1 MASLQTIPVLA
12 ASHFDPGAGRV
23 EFRMPEGSTVAQMVA
38 AALPAASPAD
48 LRQCRVSLT
57 GEGGTVVV
65 LAVHWP
71 LVRPKAGVRVVIRL
85 LASGDNLRSILAIT
99 VAVGAIAMG
108 QVWGAQLGGVL
119 LSGASAATAAAVG
132 SAVIGI
138 GVTVI
143 GNLLINALIP
153 PVRPERMERRERYS
167 ISGWQNRMDPNGA
180 VPDVLGRLRI
190 APPFAARSHTEIVG
204 DWQYVR
210 TAFVAGYGELQLS
223 DFRIGDTSIA
233 DYDEVEI
240 EVRSG
245 LPEDLPLSLYP
256 RQIVEETVGAELT
269 RMRPRDDMGDTID
282 GPSELTPVIRTT
294 GEDAAGASIILA
306 WPAGL
311 VRISDSGK
319 KKQTSVRIRIEHRPV
334 NGEAWTP
341 VTELKVEARK
351 TDAFYRQHTWNF
363 ASRGRWQ
370 IRMTMLS
377 EENTD
382 TSIQNRTVWAGLQ
395 TLRPEYPLNFG
406 QPIALVAMRIKATH
420 QLNGSLDNINMMAE
434 RVCLDWDAAS
444 NSWIRRATRNPAALF
459 RHVLQGAANWRPVSD
474 AGLDL
479 AALEDWHDFCR
490 LKGLHY
496 DRELSDAATTLRD
509 VLTEIAAAGRA
520 SPRHDGV
527 RWGVVIDR
535 PQELVIDHI
544 SPRNSWAFTTTR
556 SYVDPPHALRV
567 SFLDAANDYKPAER
581 LIRWPGYTGDITL
594 TEELQLP
601 GKTDATEVYRE
612 GLRRAFETIHRPD
625 VYQVTQDGPARVATR
640 GDLISLS
647 HDILDKVQVSARV
660 RDVQGTMILL
670 DELVEIAAGG
680 DYALRFR
687 RFGKDDPIG
696 VSLVVPVTA
705 PEGLTDA
712 VTAGDPALL
721 PKPGDLVMF
730 GIRTRETFQLRVAG
744 IEAAQDMAS
753 LVRLVDAAPIIDQLT
768 DAAVIPPYASRVG
781 EELEPSLIAPATPR
795 FTSVSTGIEGT
806 DDRNLVDYQIE
817 QGDGAIQVSTY
828 RIQHRLAGATVWTN
842 FDIPVAN
849 GGGSITGYAAGQQV
863 ELLARS
869 LTSSG
874 RISAPTAIIS
884 FVVGENDEAIPEAL
898 DTDGVLLSPLLGG
911 ALVQFATGADL
922 ATTQVQIYRSQSDR
936 LDRGKD
942 SVGAPVSVSPQQT
955 YSFAVGDTTR
965 KDIVQGGNMSAAAS
979 WTRGAGWTIASGV
992 ATHAVGSAG
1001 DLSQPIAVAAGKWI
1015 RIGYRLTASAGSVMP
1030 RLTGGSDRPGQVASA
1045 SGVRVDRIQAV
1056 SGNAR
1061 LALGATADFA
1071 GTVDDVVAYVET
1083 TACLGQGTHHLWLE
1097 PQNADGVPGAVAGP
1111 FTIFIT

>member
-23 EFRMPEGSTVAQMVA
+23 EIRMPEGSTVAQMVA

-48 LRQCRVSLT
+48 LRQCQVSLT
-57 GEGGTVVV
+57 SGRGTVVV
-65 LAVHWP
+65 PAAHWH
-71 LVRPKAGVRVVIRL
+71 LVRPKAGVQVVIRI
-85 LASGDNLRSILAIT
+85 LASGDNLRSVLAIT
-99 VAVGAIAMG
+99 IAVGAIAMG
-108 QVWGAQLGGVL
+108 QVWGAQIGTMLGA
-119 LSGASAATAAAVG
+119 GAASAAAVG

-138 GVTVI
+138 GVTVV

-153 PVRPERMERRERYS
+153 PITPERVERRERFS

-180 VPDVLGRLRI
+180 VPDILGRLRI

-210 TAFVAGYGELQLS
+210 TVFVAGYGELQLS

-233 DYDEVEI
+233 EYDEVEI

-245 LPEDLPLSLYP
+245 LPGDLPLSLYP
-256 RQIVEETVGAELT
+256 RQIVEETVGSELT
-269 RMRPRDDMGDTID
+269 RMRPRNDVGDTVD
-282 GPSELTPVIRTT
+282 GPSVLTPVVRTT
-294 GEDAAGASIILA
+294 GEDAAGASVILA

-319 KKQTSVRIRIEHRPV
+319 KKQSSVRIRIEHRPID
-334 NGEAWTP
+334 GQAWTLI
-341 VTELKVEARK
+341 TELKVEARK
-351 TDAFYRQHTWNF
+351 TEAFYRQHTWNF
-363 ASRGRWQ
+363 PSRGRWQ

-395 TLRPEYPLNFG
+395 TLRPEYPLNFS
-406 QPIALVAMRIKATH
+406 QPLALVAMRIKATH

-444 NSWIRRATRNPAALF
+444 ESWVRRATRNPAALF

-474 AGLDL
+474 AGIDL
-479 AALEDWHDFCR
+479 KALEDWHDFCR

-509 VLTEIAAAGRA
+509 VLSEIAAAGRA

-556 SYVDPPHALRV
+556 SYIDPPHALRV

-581 LIRWPGYTGDITL
+581 LIRWPGYIGDITL

-625 VYQVTQDGPARVATR
+625 VYQVTQDSPARVATR

-670 DELVEIAAGG
+670 DELVEIEAGR

-712 VTAGDPALL
+712 VTAEDPALL
-721 PKPGDLVMF
+721 PNPGDLVMF

-806 DDRNLVDYQIE
+806 DDRDLISYQIE
-817 QGDGAIQVSTY
+817 PGSGAIPVMDY
-828 RIQHRLAGATVWTN
+828 RIQHRLTGAAAWTI

-849 GGGSITGYAAGQQV
+849 GGGSIIGYESGQQV
-863 ELLARS
+863 ELLARA

-874 RISAPTAIIS
+874 RISAPTAIIN
-884 FVVGENDEAIPEAL
+884 FVVGENDQAIPPAL
-898 DTDGVLLSPLLGG
+898 DSDDVLISPLLGG
-911 ALVQFATGADL
+911 ARIQFVTGIDT
-922 ATTQVQIYRSQSDR
+922 ATTQVQIYRSR
-936 LDRGKD
+936 TPNLDREADADGAV
-942 SVGAPVSVSPQQT
+942 SVGSLKS
-955 YSFAVGDTTR
+955 YSTSVGDTTR
-965 KDIVQGGNMSAAAS
+965 GSFLKNGSFATEADWDSGL
-979 WTRGAGWTIASGV
+979 GWTISSG
-992 ATHAVGSAG
+992 AARHAVGGLGGLRQTITTISG
-1001 DLSQPIAVAAGKWI
+1001 RWY
-1015 RIGYRLTASAGSVMP
+1015 RIGYSIDRTAGTLTPVLSGSSERSGIARL
-1030 RLTGGSDRPGQVASA
+1030 A
-1045 SGVRVDRIQAV
+1045 SGRFGDRIQAV
-1056 SGNAR
+1056 SGNDQLIFR
-1061 LALGATADFA
+1061 ADEAFA
-1071 GTVDDVVAYVET
+1071 GTLDDVVAYSET
-1083 TACLGQGTHHLWLE
+1083 AACLDQGVHYIWLE
-1097 PQNADGVPGAVAGP
+1097 PQNADGVPGPVSGP
-1111 FTIFIT
+1111 FSIFII